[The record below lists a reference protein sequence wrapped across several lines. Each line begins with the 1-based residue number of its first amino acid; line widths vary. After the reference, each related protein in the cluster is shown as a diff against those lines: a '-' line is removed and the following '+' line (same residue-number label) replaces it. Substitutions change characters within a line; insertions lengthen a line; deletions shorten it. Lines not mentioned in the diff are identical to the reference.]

1 MIFLPNHNNGQKDK
15 LLESLKKLKGYFIYA
30 ALFSASV
37 NLLMLT
43 PIIYMLQVYDR
54 VVSSGSMSTLS
65 MLTLLMLLLLVS
77 SGGFEWVRSKL
88 LIAANVR
95 LEESLRGQVSESSFK
110 QVLLTGD
117 PSQSS
122 RAMSDL
128 IGLRQFVTGNGIYAV
143 MDAPW
148 TPIYIGVMFIFHPL
162 FGIAAI
168 LTTIVLIILA
178 FVSQKV
184 ATSKL
189 ATANNLTG
197 SAQSSFSSNLRNA
210 EVIHGMGMAA
220 NIRSKDSVLYAEA
233 SDEQANASA
242 VVGGLSAISKTFRLV
257 SQSILLGLGAY
268 LALQGEIS
276 PGMMIA
282 GSLLL
287 GRALA
292 PIDMLVASWKG
303 FVDAKAQ
310 FDRLRSSLNSFPA
323 DSERLSLPAPVGEL
337 SVENLVVAPPLSRLA
352 CLKGVSFKIAAGEA
366 LGIIGPSAAGKTS
379 LARAVLGVWP
389 AASGSVRLDGA
400 DINKWDREELGP
412 YLGYLPQDIELFDG
426 SIADNICRFNHHDS
440 EKIIEAAQ
448 IAGVHDMVLRL
459 PESYETRINASSGI
473 LSAGQRQR
481 LGLARAIY
489 GRPKLIILDEP
500 NSNLDDEGEH
510 HLLTALQQ
518 LKESGSTVVVITH
531 RTPILALADKLLVLK
546 QGVVSAFGGR
556 DEVLKSINKANAKV
570 TKLPQTAA
578 PR

>member
-1 MIFLPNHNNGQKDK
+1 MNFFPNQKPDK
-15 LLESLKKLKGYFIYA
+15 KDNLLESLKQLKGYFIYA

-43 PIIYMLQVYDR
+43 PIMYMLQVYDR
-54 VVSSGSMSTLS
+54 VVSSGSMTTLS

-95 LEESLRGQVSESSFK
+95 LEESLREQVSESSFK

-117 PSQSS
+117 PNNSS
-122 RAMSDL
+122 RTMSDL
-128 IGLRQFVTGNGIYAV
+128 IGLRQFVTGNGVFAI

-148 TPIYIGVMFIFHPL
+148 TPIYIGVMFMFHPL
-162 FGIAAI
+162 FGLAAI
-168 LTTIVLIILA
+168 ITTIILIILA
-178 FVSQKV
+178 LVSQKV

-189 ATANNLTG
+189 ALAANLTG

-220 NIRSKDSVLYAEA
+220 NIRAKDNSLYAEA
-233 SDEQANASA
+233 CDEQANASA
-242 VVGGLSAISKTFRLV
+242 VVGRLAAISKSFRLI

-268 LALQGEIS
+268 LALRGQIS

-292 PIDMLVASWKG
+292 PIDLLVASWRG
-303 FVDAKAQ
+303 FVEAKAQ
-310 FDRLRSSLNSFPA
+310 FDRLRSALNTFPA
-323 DSERLSLPAPVGEL
+323 DSDRLSLPPPTGEL
-337 SVENLVVAPPLSRLA
+337 SVENLVVAPPLSRIA
-352 CLKGVSFKIAAGEA
+352 CLKGVSFKISAGEA

-379 LARAVLGVWP
+379 LARAILGIWR
-389 AASGSVRLDGA
+389 ASSGAVRLDNA
-400 DINKWDREELGP
+400 EIDKWDREELGP

-426 SIADNICRFNHHDS
+426 SIADNICRFNNHES
-440 EKIIEAAQ
+440 EKIIEAAE
-448 IAGVHDMVLRL
+448 ISGIHDMVLRL
-459 PESYETRINASSGI
+459 PESYETRINASSGA

-489 GRPKLIILDEP
+489 GKPKLIVLDEP
-500 NSNLDDEGEH
+500 NSNLDEEGEH
-510 HLLTALQQ
+510 HLLSALQQ
-518 LKESGSTVVVITH
+518 LKESGSTVIVITH

-546 QGVVSAFGGR
+546 NGLVATFGAR
-556 DEVLKSINKANAKV
+556 DEVIKSIHKANTNI